1 MIRVALVDD
10 HPVVLDGLRRAIDTD
25 PELSLV
31 GVAMTLSEA
40 RHLIESQLIDVVIVD
55 IRLGDESGLALIRDT
70 QAKPLA
76 PAFLVLSSFDMPQYV
91 DASLRFGAA
100 GFLLKTSP
108 PDSVFSAVKTIATG
122 GLVFEPHLLA
132 KGLAPRPKPLTAR
145 EREIVD
151 GVLRGRSNDEIGHE
165 LQISRKTVEGH
176 LSKLFGRFGVATRI
190 ELAIK
195 AERERWLDVP

>member
-1 MIRVALVDD
+1 
-10 HPVVLDGLRRAIDTD
+10 
-25 PELSLV
+25 
-31 GVAMTLSEA
+31 
-40 RHLIESQLIDVVIVD
+40 VIVD
-55 IRLGDESGLALIRDT
+55 IRLGDESGLALIRDA
-70 QAKPLA
+70 QAKSLA

-100 GFLLKTSP
+100 GFLLKTSS
-108 PDSVFSAVKTIATG
+108 PDEVFGAVKTIATG

-151 GVLRGRSNDEIGHE
+151 GVLRGRSNDEIGLE
-165 LQISRKTVEGH
+165 LGISRKTVEGH
-176 LSKLFGRFGVATRI
+176 LSKLFGRFGIASRI

-195 AERERWLDVP
+195 AEREGWLDVP